1 MTITEVSNMYN
12 ISADTLRY
20 YERIGLLPNI
30 KRNKRGVR
38 DYDETD
44 LKWVE
49 FIKCMRDSGMSIEIL
64 IDYVRLCK
72 SEEDTIESRKDIL
85 IEQRDVLLN
94 KMAELQKTIDKL
106 NYKIEVY
113 ESKLIDAEKK
123 LK

>member
-1 MTITEVSNMYN
+1 MTITEVSKMYN

-30 KRNKRGVR
+30 KKNKRGVR
-38 DYDETD
+38 DYDESY
-44 LKWVE
+44 LKCGE
-49 FIKCMRDSGMSIEIL
+49 FIKCMRDSGMSREIL

-72 SEEDTIESRKDIL
+72 SGEDTIESRKNIL
-85 IEQRDVLLN
+85 IEQREVLLD